1 MRRSLLAII
10 PLFAAA
16 PALAVSGVDAANL
29 CLRQSEACTVSVG
42 SQGELAIVARGIAI
56 WCPSNEADCAVVHR
70 PAGWRTE
77 FRRYNAVLAA
87 REVLSGR

>member
-1 MRRSLLAII
+1 MRWSLLALM
-10 PLFAAA
+10 PFFAAA
-16 PALAVSGVDAANL
+16 PALAISGVDAANM
-29 CLRQSEACTVSVG
+29 CLRQEAECTLRIG
-42 SQGELAIVARGIAI
+42 SQGELAIVSRGIAI

-77 FRRYNAVLAA
+77 FRRYNAVLSA